1 MEPSLNNIIGPM
13 KYIGWLYRNTSK
25 KTLKTFSKGRP
36 DSAIPTEVIR
46 TRQMIFKDML
56 EVPGLQQF
64 ISRCETEEWGKE
76 LQKTLKLLKMDPNAG

>member
-1 MEPSLNNIIGPM
+1 MLFTRCCSHDLDDF
-13 KYIGWLYRNTSK
+13 YT
-25 KTLKTFSKGRP
+25 TLHFL
-36 DSAIPTEVIR
+36 AEVIR

-76 LQKTLKLLKMDPNAG
+76 LQKTLRLLKMDPNAGFKSKKLCRL